1 LSLARTLDPPGILW
15 HRARVEELFARKR
28 PRSRIRLLG
37 SAVFAIL
44 GGVSSIDAILDH
56 PLVLG
61 GRSVEPLAER
71 LGYRIGAA
79 LLCLAIAAL
88 AFPWARAPGGE
99 RERL

>member
-1 LSLARTLDPPGILW
+1 MRPSSVLDPPRILW

-37 SAVFAIL
+37 SAAFVLI
-44 GGVSSIDAILDH
+44 GGASVLDAILDT

-61 GRSVEPLAER
+61 GRAVEPLAER

-88 AFPWARAPGGE
+88 AFPGARAPAGD